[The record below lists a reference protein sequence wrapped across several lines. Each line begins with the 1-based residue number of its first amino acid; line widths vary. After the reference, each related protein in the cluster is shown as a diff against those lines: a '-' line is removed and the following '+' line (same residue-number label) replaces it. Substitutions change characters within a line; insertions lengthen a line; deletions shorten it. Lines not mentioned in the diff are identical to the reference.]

1 MKIVFTAGGFDPL
14 HLGHLKLIQESKKLG
29 DYLIVSVA
37 STENMINKK
46 GYEFMPFEDRL
57 EIIRELKSVDEVEK
71 HIGTDGTVIKNLERL
86 RRRFP
91 DCEIIFTKG
100 GDWTKDT
107 IPEKEICDKLGIKIV
122 DGLVGTINSS
132 SKLVE
137 RIRNKNK
144 EEEKEMSEMNDMF
157 QVDYLPEKREIRINL
172 PEKVWKNIDTVTLT
186 RLFQEELVVEKQK
199 RKRG

>member
-57 EIIRELKSVDEVEK
+57 EIIRELRSVDEVEK

-107 IPEKEICDKLGIKIV
+107 IPEKEICDKLGIEIV

-144 EEEKEMSEMNDMF
+144 EE
-157 QVDYLPEKREIRINL
+157 
-172 PEKVWKNIDTVTLT
+172 
-186 RLFQEELVVEKQK
+186 
-199 RKRG
+199 

>member
-46 GYEFMPFEDRL
+46 GYEFMPFEDRI
-57 EIIRELKSVDEVEK
+57 EIIRELRSVDEVEE

-107 IPEKEICDKLGIKIV
+107 IPEKEICDKLGIEIV

-137 RIRNKNK
+137 RIRNR
-144 EEEKEMSEMNDMF
+144 EE
-157 QVDYLPEKREIRINL
+157 
-172 PEKVWKNIDTVTLT
+172 
-186 RLFQEELVVEKQK
+186 
-199 RKRG
+199 